1 MRKTLTVI
9 LAVLGFSLG
18 TTAQNIFENVDVNHF
33 EQFIRSDSVQL
44 VDVRTPKEYAEGHIA
59 GAVNI
64 NVKDSAFLTAAL
76 SRFDKKR
83 PCAVYCRSGKRSALA
98 ASLLAKRSFA
108 VTNLLGGIIA
118 WTEARK
124 EITKE

>member
-1 MRKTLTVI
+1 MRKTLTAI
-9 LAVLGFSLG
+9 LAALGFSLG

-33 EQFIRSDSVQL
+33 EQFVRSDSVQL

-76 SRFDKKR
+76 SRLDKER
-83 PCAVYCRSGKRSALA
+83 LCAVYCRSGKRSALA
-98 ASLLAKRSFA
+98 ASLLAKRGFA

-118 WTEARK
+118 WSEARK
-124 EITKE
+124 KIVKE

>member
-1 MRKTLTVI
+1 MRKTLTAI
-9 LAVLGFSLG
+9 LAALGFSLG

-44 VDVRTPKEYAEGHIA
+44 VDVRTPKEYAEGHIV

-64 NVKDSAFLTAAL
+64 NVKDSAFLTVAL
-76 SRFDKKR
+76 SRLDKER

-98 ASLLAKRSFA
+98 ASLLAKRGFA

-118 WTEARK
+118 WSEARK
-124 EITKE
+124 KIVKE